1 MSKSPSNVVPEGYSD
16 WLSQLK
22 ADITRTQQKV
32 VQTVNQEL
40 LQLYKHIGHE
50 ILQRQQ
56 QQGWG
61 AKVIERPAR

>member
-40 LQLYKHIGHE
+40 LQLYKQNVASLRLQAHE
-50 ILQRQQ
+50 IALDSLQ
-56 QQGWG
+56 
-61 AKVIERPAR
+61 